1 MTGFSMNSV
10 NLDSLLMDESAALV
24 AGTIAAAFFGF
35 VMWVLRILAS
45 GAKHAWTS
53 RRKRK
58 KAAKAPT
65 EADRWFDYFAAN
77 EPNFDFSTLRDRG
90 VEKLICS
97 AWFREKSRTYAGS
110 ASRLYPN
117 KLAKL
122 PALRAKLKAEALRDL
137 VRDLVAL
144 GIPRPAKTESSSSA
158 QPATGPAG
166 ANDPT
171 VWVSADGKRHLI
183 VGMDEGH
190 LSNTIRCLVVGRR
203 RNGTTCVRTYQD
215 QAWKL
220 PYLLRAWMKKKTGSH
235 YVATAIDLST
245 GSATVEDLPSA

>member
-35 VMWVLRILAS
+35 VMWVLRVLAS

-77 EPNFDFSTLRDRG
+77 EPNFDFSVLRDRG

-97 AWFREKSRTYAGS
+97 AWFREKSRTYTGS

-117 KLAKL
+117 KLTKL
-122 PALRAKLKAEALRDL
+122 PALRAKMKAEALRDL

-144 GIPRPAKTESSSSA
+144 GIPRPAETVPPP
-158 QPATGPAG
+158 PATGSAG

-171 VWVSADGKRHLI
+171 VWVSADGQRHRI
-183 VGMDEGH
+183 AGMTESH

-203 RNGTTCVRTYQD
+203 RNGDVCVRVYSD

-220 PYLLRAWMKKKTGSH
+220 PYLLRAWLEKTNNRF
-235 YVATAIDLST
+235 VATAVDNDTIN
-245 GSATVEDLPSA
+245 DLPSA